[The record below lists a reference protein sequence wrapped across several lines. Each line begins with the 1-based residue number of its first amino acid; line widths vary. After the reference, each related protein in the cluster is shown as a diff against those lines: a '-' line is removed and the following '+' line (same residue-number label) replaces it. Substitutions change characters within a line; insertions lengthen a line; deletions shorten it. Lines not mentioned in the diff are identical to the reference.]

1 MKMIKISFKHTK
13 KETIIEY
20 VWDLNTDTNTRDQ
33 ILFGENF
40 DETKYP
46 GGIRSFED
54 LPAATMKKLLEL
66 NFAN

>member
-1 MKMIKISFKHTK
+1 MK
-13 KETIIEY
+13 Y
-20 VWDLNTDTNTRDQ
+20 VWDLNTDTNARDQ

-46 GGIRSFED
+46 GGIRSFKD